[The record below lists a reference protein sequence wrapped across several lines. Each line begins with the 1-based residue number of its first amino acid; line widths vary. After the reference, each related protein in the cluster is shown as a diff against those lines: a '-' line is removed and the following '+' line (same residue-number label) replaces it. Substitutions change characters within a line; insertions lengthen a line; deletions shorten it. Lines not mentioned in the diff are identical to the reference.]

1 MEPILPIFIY
11 KSSYS
16 SSFFCLLIEL
26 NFLMHYFR
34 ALHGPDYSIEVT
46 NAPLPFDVNVKLEQ
60 MDLTGNLGF
69 QLATNITFAMAF
81 VSGIFIMYMIKE
93 RVSRAKLLQFVSGV
107 RLITFWL
114 VHLIWDFLASAII
127 SAALTILLLIYQED
141 GFATD
146 KELGNI

>member
-1 MEPILPIFIY
+1 
-11 KSSYS
+11 
-16 SSFFCLLIEL
+16 
-26 NFLMHYFR
+26 MHYFR